1 MKNLLLFLVIFKSMV
16 FIGQNI
22 EKHQWKH
29 RVLLIFTDDKNADD
43 FKDQIKV
50 LSEEKKGLVERKLV
64 IYQFT
69 KNNFRADFNEV
80 WTSSNSLH
88 RKYVNINDSFKV
100 LLLGLDGG
108 VKLEQNKVLSLE
120 KLFTIID
127 GMPMRRSELK
137 RKN

>member
-1 MKNLLLFLVIFKSMV
+1 MFFSISSFSQDIK
-16 FIGQNI
+16 
-22 EKHQWKH
+22 KHQWEN
-29 RVLLIFTDDKNADD
+29 RVLLVFTDDKKSDN
-43 FKDQIKV
+43 FKHQIKI
-50 LSEEKKGLVERKLV
+50 LSENKKELIERKLV

-69 KNNFRADFNEV
+69 ENDFTTDFSEV
-80 WTSSNSLH
+80 WFSSNSMFK
-88 RKYVNINDSFKV
+88 KYVNTSDSFKV

-108 VKLEQNKVLSLE
+108 IKLEQDKILSLE